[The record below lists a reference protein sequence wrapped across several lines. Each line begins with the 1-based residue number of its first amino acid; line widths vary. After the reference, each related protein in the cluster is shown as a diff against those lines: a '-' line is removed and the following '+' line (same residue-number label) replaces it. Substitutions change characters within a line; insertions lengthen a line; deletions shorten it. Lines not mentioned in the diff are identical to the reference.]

1 MVLDY
6 TDNIRVTLQTTNL
19 CATYAQETSWLVVDT
34 IIRMRNEQDAAT
46 FYKIVKIRAD
56 LEKPSLPR
64 KQKVPN
70 IVNFLYGYRESVS
83 HHYENG
89 NNFYRAQYFAAIN
102 NETETI
108 KNRFDQPVYQMYV
121 YIEQTVWK
129 GTVGLDVDQHINM
142 LQTIYKDESKITITY
157 SILKSKIEIT
167 VQYTTNKEGI
177 H

>member
-19 CATYAQETSWLVVDT
+19 CATYAQETSCLVVDT

-70 IVNFLYGYRESVS
+70 IVNFLYGY
-83 HHYENG
+83 
-89 NNFYRAQYFAAIN
+89 IL
-102 NETETI
+102 TI
-108 KNRFDQPVYQMYV
+108 MKMATIF
-121 YIEQTVWK
+121 TV
-129 GTVGLDVDQHINM
+129 L
-142 LQTIYKDESKITITY
+142 
-157 SILKSKIEIT
+157 SILQQSIMKQKQLKTDLISQFT
-167 VQYTTNKEGI
+167 RCMST
-177 H
+177 

>member
-1 MVLDY
+1 
-6 TDNIRVTLQTTNL
+6 
-19 CATYAQETSWLVVDT
+19 
-34 IIRMRNEQDAAT
+34 
-46 FYKIVKIRAD
+46 
-56 LEKPSLPR
+56 
-64 KQKVPN
+64 
-70 IVNFLYGYRESVS
+70 
-83 HHYENG
+83 
-89 NNFYRAQYFAAIN
+89 
-102 NETETI
+102 
-108 KNRFDQPVYQMYV
+108 MYV